1 MNKKQVPYTFEKFL
15 HPRGRSKSKR
25 EIPTDRQKSFSIRN
39 TKVVSNNLVSE
50 KNESIIVLT
59 NFFPRRSRTNATS

>member
-15 HPRGRSKSKR
+15 HPRGRSKSNAKYQ
-25 EIPTDRQKSFSIRN
+25 QKSFSIRN